1 VFNKWFERE
10 RPEIFLEYG
19 EDICGRIIL
28 KSDHWEVG
36 C

>member
-10 RPEIFLEYG
+10 RPEIFLELG
-19 EDICGRIIL
+19 EDIYGSIIL
-28 KSDHWEVG
+28 NSDLWEFG